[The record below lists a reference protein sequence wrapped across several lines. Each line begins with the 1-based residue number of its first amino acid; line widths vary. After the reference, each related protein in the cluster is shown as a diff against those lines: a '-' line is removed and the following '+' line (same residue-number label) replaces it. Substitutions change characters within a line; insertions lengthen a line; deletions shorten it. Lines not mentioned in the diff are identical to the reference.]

1 MQHLSE
7 TAMACSPGS
16 AAPPAHDSQDEPV
29 QIAPTTMVAGEPAYI
44 SIDGALHH
52 QWSVASGIWHHSAT
66 PSVHSLPDP
75 NSSTNM
81 IGPNSSTNP
90 KVPAEVFSSAAQPA
104 SPPGAQPRPDQVFD
118 PLGLWQPTPDV
129 SAEVVC
135 SAAQPASPPGALP
148 SFSLNLDQ
156 FLLLLQMLH
165 HGKTALAASDAATS
179 QTVPQQL
186 QDLDRAMESRPP
198 ELPETP
204 LLLVPSAATPLYN
217 ALLQKLNSAKDPK
230 ILEKLAGSTVF
241 DKLLYT
247 KPYGSD
253 TSADQPGD
261 LASRF
266 EHLLRVTNEQRQLH
280 IRRLASRQDP
290 RDLNANTLI
299 FHADDMMEILNE
311 WRNDP
316 KRWCDK
322 LHAIDNL
329 PTQQERHQARKK
341 RFSTMLFHLMGDR
354 AIPELFIKYPIC
366 GTDQPAA
373 IIRTFVNA
381 RQTWLNSE
389 ACKEAR
395 EISEKKEWRSPRKRP
410 SQRKFLLRGKQK
422 RAEEQW

>member
-1 MQHLSE
+1 
-7 TAMACSPGS
+7 MACSPGS

-29 QIAPTTMVAGEPAYI
+29 QIAPTTMVAGETHCAARPTEIAKR
-44 SIDGALHH
+44 
-52 QWSVASGIWHHSAT
+52 SAA
-66 PSVHSLPDP
+66 PCVHSLPNP
-75 NSSTNM
+75 NSNAAQPVHTAVLHDM
-81 IGPNSSTNP
+81 IGPNSSTNW

-104 SPPGAQPRPDQVFD
+104 SPPGAQPHPDQVFD
-118 PLGLWQPTPDV
+118 HLGLWQATPDV

-148 SFSLNLDQ
+148 YLDQ
-156 FLLLLQMLH
+156 FLVLLQILH
-165 HGKTALAASDAATS
+165 RGKTVLAASDAATS
-179 QTVPQQL
+179 QAVPPVLPQQL

-217 ALLQKLNSAKDPK
+217 ALLQKLNRAEDPK

-316 KRWCDK
+316 KSWCDK

-354 AIPELFIKYPIC
+354 AIPELFIKHPIC
-366 GTDQPAA
+366 GTDQAAA
-373 IIRTFVNA
+373 IISTFVNA
-381 RQTWLNSE
+381 RQTWRDSE

-395 EISEKKEWRSPRKRP
+395 EISEKKDPRKRP
-410 SQRKFLLRGKQK
+410 SQRKFWLRGKQK
-422 RAEEQW
+422 RAEEQC

>member
-1 MQHLSE
+1 MQHLFE

-16 AAPPAHDSQDEPV
+16 AAPPAHDPQDEPV

-52 QWSVASGIWHHSAT
+52 QWSMASGIWRHSAT
-66 PSVHSLPDP
+66 LSVHSLPDP
-75 NSSTNM
+75 NSSTN
-81 IGPNSSTNP
+81 S

-104 SPPGAQPRPDQVFD
+104 SPPGAQPHLDQVFD
-118 PLGLWQPTPDV
+118 PLELWQPIPDV

-135 SAAQPASPPGALP
+135 SASQPASPLGALP
-148 SFSLNLDQ
+148 MFDQ
-156 FLLLLQMLH
+156 FFVLLQILH
-165 HGKTALAASDAATS
+165 HGSTVLPASDAATS
-179 QTVPQQL
+179 QAVPPVLPQQL

-198 ELPETP
+198 ELPETLSLP
-204 LLLVPSAATPLYN
+204 ETPCAATPLYN
-217 ALLQKLNSAKDPK
+217 ALLQKLKSAEDPK

-241 DKLLYT
+241 DKLLKT

-253 TSADQPGD
+253 TSAAQPGD

-299 FHADDMMEILNE
+299 FHAADMMEILNE

-329 PTQQERHQARKK
+329 PTQQEKHQARKK

-354 AIPELFIKYPIC
+354 AIPELFIKHPIC

-373 IIRTFVNA
+373 IISTFVNA
-381 RQTWLNSE
+381 RQTWRNSE

-395 EISEKKEWRSPRKRP
+395 QISEKKEWRSPRKRP
-410 SQRKFLLRGKQK
+410 SQRNFLQRGKHK
-422 RAEEQW
+422 RVEEQW

>member
-1 MQHLSE
+1 MQHLFE
-7 TAMACSPGS
+7 TAMSCSPGS

-29 QIAPTTMVAGEPAYI
+29 QIAPTTMVAGETHYAARRAEI
-44 SIDGALHH
+44 
-52 QWSVASGIWHHSAT
+52 VKR
-66 PSVHSLPDP
+66 
-75 NSSTNM
+75 STN
-81 IGPNSSTNP
+81 S

-104 SPPGAQPRPDQVFD
+104 SPPGAQPHPDQVFD
-118 PLGLWQPTPDV
+118 PLGLWQPTSDV

-135 SAAQPASPPGALP
+135 SAAQPASPLGALP
-148 SFSLNLDQ
+148 SFDQ
-156 FLLLLQMLH
+156 FFVLLQILH
-165 HGKTALAASDAATS
+165 HGKTVLAASDAATS
-179 QTVPQQL
+179 QAVPPVLPQQL

-204 LLLVPSAATPLYN
+204 SLTAPSAATPLYN

-354 AIPELFIKYPIC
+354 AIPELFIKHPIC

-373 IIRTFVNA
+373 IISTFVNA
-381 RQTWLNSE
+381 RQTWRNSE

-395 EISEKKEWRSPRKRP
+395 QISEKKEWRSPRKKP
-410 SQRKFLLRGKQK
+410 SQRNFLQRGKQK
-422 RAEEQW
+422 HAEEQW

>member
-1 MQHLSE
+1 MQHPFE

-29 QIAPTTMVAGEPAYI
+29 QIAPTTMVAGEAHYAARPAEI
-44 SIDGALHH
+44 
-52 QWSVASGIWHHSAT
+52 VKR
-66 PSVHSLPDP
+66 
-75 NSSTNM
+75 STN
-81 IGPNSSTNP
+81 S

-104 SPPGAQPRPDQVFD
+104 SPPGAQPHPDQVFD

-135 SAAQPASPPGALP
+135 SAAQPASPLGALP
-148 SFSLNLDQ
+148 SFDQ
-156 FLLLLQMLH
+156 FFVLLQILH
-165 HGKTALAASDAATS
+165 HGSTVLAASDAATS
-179 QTVPQQL
+179 QAVPPVLPQQL

-204 LLLVPSAATPLYN
+204 PLTVPSAATPLYN

-280 IRRLASRQDP
+280 IRRLAARQDP

-329 PTQQERHQARKK
+329 PTQQEKHQARKK

-354 AIPELFIKYPIC
+354 AIPELFIKHPIC

-373 IIRTFVNA
+373 IISTFVNA
-381 RQTWLNSE
+381 RQTWRNSE

-395 EISEKKEWRSPRKRP
+395 QISEKKEWRSPRKRP
-410 SQRKFLLRGKQK
+410 SQRNFLQRGKQK
-422 RAEEQW
+422 HAEEQW

>member
-1 MQHLSE
+1 
-7 TAMACSPGS
+7 MACSPGS

-148 SFSLNLDQ
+148 YLDQ
-156 FLLLLQMLH
+156 FLVLLQILH
-165 HGKTALAASDAATS
+165 RGKTVLAASDAATS
-179 QTVPQQL
+179 QAVPPVLPQQL

-198 ELPETP
+198 ELM
-204 LLLVPSAATPLYN
+204 VPSAATPLYN
-217 ALLQKLNSAKDPK
+217 ALLQKLNRAEDPK

-316 KRWCDK
+316 KSWCDK

-354 AIPELFIKYPIC
+354 AIPELFIKHPIC
-366 GTDQPAA
+366 GTDQAAA
-373 IIRTFVNA
+373 IISTFVNA
-381 RQTWLNSE
+381 RQTWRDSE

-395 EISEKKEWRSPRKRP
+395 EISEKKDPRKRP
-410 SQRKFLLRGKQK
+410 SQRKFWLRGKQK
-422 RAEEQW
+422 RAEEQC

>member
-1 MQHLSE
+1 
-7 TAMACSPGS
+7 MACSPGS
-16 AAPPAHDSQDEPV
+16 VAPPAHDSQDEPV
-29 QIAPTTMVAGEPAYI
+29 QIAPTTMVAGETHYAARRAEI
-44 SIDGALHH
+44 
-52 QWSVASGIWHHSAT
+52 VKR
-66 PSVHSLPDP
+66 
-75 NSSTNM
+75 STN
-81 IGPNSSTNP
+81 S

-104 SPPGAQPRPDQVFD
+104 SPPGAQPHPDQVFD
-118 PLGLWQPTPDV
+118 PLGLWQPIPDV

-135 SAAQPASPPGALP
+135 SASQPASPLGALP
-148 SFSLNLDQ
+148 SFDQ
-156 FLLLLQMLH
+156 FFVLLQILH
-165 HGKTALAASDAATS
+165 HGKTVLAASDAATS
-179 QTVPQQL
+179 QAVPPVLPQQL

-204 LLLVPSAATPLYN
+204 SLTVPSAATPLYN

-329 PTQQERHQARKK
+329 PTQQEKHQARKK

-354 AIPELFIKYPIC
+354 AIPELFIKHPIC

-373 IIRTFVNA
+373 IISTFVNA
-381 RQTWLNSE
+381 RQTWRNSE

-395 EISEKKEWRSPRKRP
+395 QISEKKEWRSPRKRP
-410 SQRKFLLRGKQK
+410 SQRNFLQRGKQK
-422 RAEEQW
+422 HAEEQW

>member
-1 MQHLSE
+1 
-7 TAMACSPGS
+7 MACSPGS
-16 AAPPAHDSQDEPV
+16 AAPPAHDSQDKPV

-52 QWSVASGIWHHSAT
+52 QWSMASGIWRHSAT
-66 PSVHSLPDP
+66 LSVHSLPDP
-75 NSSTNM
+75 NSSTN
-81 IGPNSSTNP
+81 S

-104 SPPGAQPRPDQVFD
+104 SPPGAQPHLDQVFD
-118 PLGLWQPTPDV
+118 PLELWQPIPDV

-135 SAAQPASPPGALP
+135 SASQPASPLGALP
-148 SFSLNLDQ
+148 MFDQ
-156 FLLLLQMLH
+156 FFV
-165 HGKTALAASDAATS
+165 AWFAAWCAASDAATS
-179 QTVPQQL
+179 QAVPPVLPQQS
-186 QDLDRAMESRPP
+186 QDLERAMESRPP
-198 ELPETP
+198 ELPETLSLP
-204 LLLVPSAATPLYN
+204 ETPCAATPLYN
-217 ALLQKLNSAKDPK
+217 ALLQKLKSAEDPK

-241 DKLLYT
+241 DKLLKT

-253 TSADQPGD
+253 TSAAQPGG

-280 IRRLASRQDP
+280 IRRLAARQDP

-299 FHADDMMEILNE
+299 FHAADMMEILNE

-354 AIPELFIKYPIC
+354 AIPELFIKHPIC

-373 IIRTFVNA
+373 IISTFVNA
-381 RQTWLNSE
+381 RQTWRRSE

-395 EISEKKEWRSPRKRP
+395 EISKKKDWRSPRKRP
-410 SQRKFLLRGKQK
+410 SQRNFLQRGKHK
-422 RAEEQW
+422 CAEEQW

>member
-1 MQHLSE
+1 MQHLFE

-29 QIAPTTMVAGEPAYI
+29 QIAPTTMVAGETHYAARRAEI
-44 SIDGALHH
+44 
-52 QWSVASGIWHHSAT
+52 VKR
-66 PSVHSLPDP
+66 
-75 NSSTNM
+75 STN
-81 IGPNSSTNP
+81 S

-104 SPPGAQPRPDQVFD
+104 SPPGAQPHPDQVFD
-118 PLGLWQPTPDV
+118 PLGLWQLTPDV

-135 SAAQPASPPGALP
+135 SAAQPASPLGALP
-148 SFSLNLDQ
+148 SFDL
-156 FLLLLQMLH
+156 FFVLLQILH
-165 HGKTALAASDAATS
+165 HGKTVLAASDAATS
-179 QTVPQQL
+179 QAVPPVLPQQL

-198 ELPETP
+198 ELPESPSLTT
-204 LLLVPSAATPLYN
+204 PSAATPLYN

-354 AIPELFIKYPIC
+354 AIPELFIKHPIC

-373 IIRTFVNA
+373 IISTFVNA
-381 RQTWLNSE
+381 RQTWRNSE

-395 EISEKKEWRSPRKRP
+395 QISEKKEWRSPRKKP
-410 SQRKFLLRGKQK
+410 SQRNFLQRGKQK
-422 RAEEQW
+422 HAEEQW

>member
-1 MQHLSE
+1 MQHLFE
-7 TAMACSPGS
+7 TAMSCSPGS
-16 AAPPAHDSQDEPV
+16 VAPPAHDSQDEPV
-29 QIAPTTMVAGEPAYI
+29 QIAPTTMVAGETHYAARRAEI
-44 SIDGALHH
+44 
-52 QWSVASGIWHHSAT
+52 VKR
-66 PSVHSLPDP
+66 
-75 NSSTNM
+75 STN
-81 IGPNSSTNP
+81 S

-104 SPPGAQPRPDQVFD
+104 SPPGAQPHPDQVFD
-118 PLGLWQPTPDV
+118 PLGLWQPTSDV

-135 SAAQPASPPGALP
+135 SAAQPASPLGALP
-148 SFSLNLDQ
+148 SFDQ
-156 FLLLLQMLH
+156 FFVLLQILH
-165 HGKTALAASDAATS
+165 HGKTVLAASDAATS
-179 QTVPQQL
+179 QAVPPVLPQQL

-204 LLLVPSAATPLYN
+204 SLTAPSAATPLYN

-354 AIPELFIKYPIC
+354 AIPELFIKHPIC

-373 IIRTFVNA
+373 IISTFVNA
-381 RQTWLNSE
+381 RQTWRNSE

-395 EISEKKEWRSPRKRP
+395 QISEKKQWRSPKKRP
-410 SQRKFLLRGKQK
+410 SQRNFLQRGKQK
-422 RAEEQW
+422 HAEEQW

>member
-1 MQHLSE
+1 
-7 TAMACSPGS
+7 
-16 AAPPAHDSQDEPV
+16 
-29 QIAPTTMVAGEPAYI
+29 MVAGETHYAARRAEI
-44 SIDGALHH
+44 
-52 QWSVASGIWHHSAT
+52 VKR
-66 PSVHSLPDP
+66 
-75 NSSTNM
+75 STN
-81 IGPNSSTNP
+81 S

-104 SPPGAQPRPDQVFD
+104 SPPGAQPHPDQVFD
-118 PLGLWQPTPDV
+118 PLGLWQPTSDV

-135 SAAQPASPPGALP
+135 SAAQPASPLGALP
-148 SFSLNLDQ
+148 SFDQ
-156 FLLLLQMLH
+156 FFVLLQILH
-165 HGKTALAASDAATS
+165 HGKTVLAASDAATS
-179 QTVPQQL
+179 QAVPPVLPQQL

-204 LLLVPSAATPLYN
+204 SLTAPSAATPLYN

-354 AIPELFIKYPIC
+354 AIPELFIKHPIC

-373 IIRTFVNA
+373 IISTFVNA
-381 RQTWLNSE
+381 RQTWRNSE

-395 EISEKKEWRSPRKRP
+395 QISEKKKWRSPKKRP
-410 SQRKFLLRGKQK
+410 SQRNFLQRGKQK
-422 RAEEQW
+422 HAEEQW

>member
-1 MQHLSE
+1 MQHLFE

-29 QIAPTTMVAGEPAYI
+29 QIAPTTMVAGETHYAARRAEI
-44 SIDGALHH
+44 
-52 QWSVASGIWHHSAT
+52 VKR
-66 PSVHSLPDP
+66 
-75 NSSTNM
+75 STN
-81 IGPNSSTNP
+81 S

-104 SPPGAQPRPDQVFD
+104 SPPGAQPHPDQVFD
-118 PLGLWQPTPDV
+118 PLGLWQPTSDV

-135 SAAQPASPPGALP
+135 SAAQPASPLGALP
-148 SFSLNLDQ
+148 SFDQ
-156 FLLLLQMLH
+156 FFVLLQILH
-165 HGKTALAASDAATS
+165 HGKTVLAASDAATS
-179 QTVPQQL
+179 QAVPPVLPQQL

-204 LLLVPSAATPLYN
+204 SLTAPSAATPLYN

-354 AIPELFIKYPIC
+354 AIPELFIKHPIC

-373 IIRTFVNA
+373 IISTFVNA
-381 RQTWLNSE
+381 RQTWRNSE

-395 EISEKKEWRSPRKRP
+395 QISEKKKWRSPKKRP
-410 SQRKFLLRGKQK
+410 SQRNFLQRGKQK
-422 RAEEQW
+422 HAEEQW

>member
-1 MQHLSE
+1 MQHLFE

-16 AAPPAHDSQDEPV
+16 VAPPAHDSQDEPV
-29 QIAPTTMVAGEPAYI
+29 QIAPTTMVAGETHYAARRAEI
-44 SIDGALHH
+44 
-52 QWSVASGIWHHSAT
+52 VKR
-66 PSVHSLPDP
+66 
-75 NSSTNM
+75 STN
-81 IGPNSSTNP
+81 S

-104 SPPGAQPRPDQVFD
+104 SP
-118 PLGLWQPTPDV
+118 L
-129 SAEVVC
+129 
-135 SAAQPASPPGALP
+135 GALP
-148 SFSLNLDQ
+148 SFDQ
-156 FLLLLQMLH
+156 FFVLLQILH
-165 HGKTALAASDAATS
+165 HGKTVLAASDAATS
-179 QTVPQQL
+179 QAVPPVLPQQL

-204 LLLVPSAATPLYN
+204 SLTAPSAATPLYN

-354 AIPELFIKYPIC
+354 AIPELFIKHPIC

-373 IIRTFVNA
+373 IISTFVNA
-381 RQTWLNSE
+381 RQTWRNSE

-395 EISEKKEWRSPRKRP
+395 QISEKKKWRSPKKRP
-410 SQRKFLLRGKQK
+410 SQRNFLQRGKQK
-422 RAEEQW
+422 HAEEQW

>member
-1 MQHLSE
+1 MQHLFE

-29 QIAPTTMVAGEPAYI
+29 QIAPTTMVAGETHYAARPAEI
-44 SIDGALHH
+44 
-52 QWSVASGIWHHSAT
+52 VKR
-66 PSVHSLPDP
+66 
-75 NSSTNM
+75 STN
-81 IGPNSSTNP
+81 S

-104 SPPGAQPRPDQVFD
+104 SPPGAQPHPDQVFD
-118 PLGLWQPTPDV
+118 PLGLWQATPDV

-148 SFSLNLDQ
+148 YLDQ
-156 FLLLLQMLH
+156 FLVLLQILH
-165 HGKTALAASDAATS
+165 HGKTVLAASDAATS
-179 QTVPQQL
+179 QAVPPVLPQQL

-204 LLLVPSAATPLYN
+204 SLTAPSAATPLYN

-316 KRWCDK
+316 KSWCDK

-354 AIPELFIKYPIC
+354 AIPELFIKHPIC

-373 IIRTFVNA
+373 IISTFVNA
-381 RQTWLNSE
+381 RQTWRDSE

-395 EISEKKEWRSPRKRP
+395 EISEKKDPRKRP
-410 SQRKFLLRGKQK
+410 SQRKFWLRGKQK
-422 RAEEQW
+422 RAEEQC

>member
-1 MQHLSE
+1 
-7 TAMACSPGS
+7 MACSPGS
-16 AAPPAHDSQDEPV
+16 VAPPAHDSQDEPV
-29 QIAPTTMVAGEPAYI
+29 QIAPTTMVAGETHYAARRAEI
-44 SIDGALHH
+44 
-52 QWSVASGIWHHSAT
+52 VKR
-66 PSVHSLPDP
+66 
-75 NSSTNM
+75 STN
-81 IGPNSSTNP
+81 S

-104 SPPGAQPRPDQVFD
+104 SPPGAQPHPDQVFD
-118 PLGLWQPTPDV
+118 PLGLWQPTSDV

-135 SAAQPASPPGALP
+135 SAAQPASPLGALP
-148 SFSLNLDQ
+148 SFDQ
-156 FLLLLQMLH
+156 FFVLLQRLH
-165 HGKTALAASDAATS
+165 HGKTVLAASDAATS
-179 QTVPQQL
+179 QAVPPVLPQPL

-204 LLLVPSAATPLYN
+204 SLTAPSAATPLYN

-354 AIPELFIKYPIC
+354 AIPELFIKHPIC

-373 IIRTFVNA
+373 IISTFVNA
-381 RQTWLNSE
+381 RQTWRNSE

-395 EISEKKEWRSPRKRP
+395 QISEKKEWRSPKKRP
-410 SQRKFLLRGKQK
+410 SQRNFLQRGKQK
-422 RAEEQW
+422 HAEEQW

>member
-1 MQHLSE
+1 MQHLFE

-16 AAPPAHDSQDEPV
+16 VAPPAHDSQDEPV
-29 QIAPTTMVAGEPAYI
+29 QIAPTTMVAGETHYAARPAEI
-44 SIDGALHH
+44 
-52 QWSVASGIWHHSAT
+52 VKR
-66 PSVHSLPDP
+66 
-75 NSSTNM
+75 STN
-81 IGPNSSTNP
+81 S

-104 SPPGAQPRPDQVFD
+104 SPPGAQPHPDQVFD
-118 PLGLWQPTPDV
+118 PLGLWQPTSDV

-135 SAAQPASPPGALP
+135 SAAQPASPLGALP
-148 SFSLNLDQ
+148 SFDQ
-156 FLLLLQMLH
+156 FFVLLQILH
-165 HGKTALAASDAATS
+165 HGKTVLAASDAATS
-179 QTVPQQL
+179 QAVPPVLPQQL

-204 LLLVPSAATPLYN
+204 SLTAPSAATPLYN

-354 AIPELFIKYPIC
+354 AIPELFIKHPIC

-373 IIRTFVNA
+373 IISTFVNA
-381 RQTWLNSE
+381 RQTWRNSE

-395 EISEKKEWRSPRKRP
+395 QISEKKEWRSPRKRP
-410 SQRKFLLRGKQK
+410 SQRNFLQRGKQK
-422 RAEEQW
+422 HAEEQW

>member
-1 MQHLSE
+1 
-7 TAMACSPGS
+7 MACSPGS
-16 AAPPAHDSQDEPV
+16 VAPPAHDSQDEPV
-29 QIAPTTMVAGEPAYI
+29 QIAPTTMVASETHYAARRAEI
-44 SIDGALHH
+44 
-52 QWSVASGIWHHSAT
+52 VKR
-66 PSVHSLPDP
+66 
-75 NSSTNM
+75 STN
-81 IGPNSSTNP
+81 S

-104 SPPGAQPRPDQVFD
+104 SPPGAQPHPDQVFD
-118 PLGLWQPTPDV
+118 PLGLWQPIPDV

-135 SAAQPASPPGALP
+135 SASQPASPLGALP
-148 SFSLNLDQ
+148 SFDQ
-156 FLLLLQMLH
+156 FFVLLQILH
-165 HGKTALAASDAATS
+165 HGKTVLAASDAATS
-179 QTVPQQL
+179 QAVPPVLPQQL

-204 LLLVPSAATPLYN
+204 SLTVPSAATPLYN

-329 PTQQERHQARKK
+329 PTQQEKHQARKK

-354 AIPELFIKYPIC
+354 AIPELFIKHPIC

-373 IIRTFVNA
+373 IISTFVNA
-381 RQTWLNSE
+381 RQTWRNSE

-395 EISEKKEWRSPRKRP
+395 QISEKKEWRSPRKRP
-410 SQRKFLLRGKQK
+410 SQRNFLQRGKQK
-422 RAEEQW
+422 HAEEQW

>member
-1 MQHLSE
+1 
-7 TAMACSPGS
+7 MACSPGS

-52 QWSVASGIWHHSAT
+52 QWSMASGIWRHSAT
-66 PSVHSLPDP
+66 LSVHSLPDP
-75 NSSTNM
+75 NSSTN
-81 IGPNSSTNP
+81 S

-104 SPPGAQPRPDQVFD
+104 SPPGAQPHLDQVFD
-118 PLGLWQPTPDV
+118 PLGLWQPIPDV

-135 SAAQPASPPGALP
+135 SASQPASPLGALP
-148 SFSLNLDQ
+148 MFDQ
-156 FLLLLQMLH
+156 FFVLLQILH
-165 HGKTALAASDAATS
+165 HGSTVLPASDAATS
-179 QTVPQQL
+179 QAVPPVLPQQL

-204 LLLVPSAATPLYN
+204 SLMVPSAATPLYS
-217 ALLQKLNSAKDPK
+217 ALLQKLNSAEDPK

-329 PTQQERHQARKK
+329 PTQQEKHQARKK

-354 AIPELFIKYPIC
+354 AIPELFIKHPIC

-373 IIRTFVNA
+373 IISTFVNA
-381 RQTWLNSE
+381 RQTWRSSE

-395 EISEKKEWRSPRKRP
+395 EISKKKDWRSPRKRP
-410 SQRKFLLRGKQK
+410 SQRNFLQRGKQK

>member
-1 MQHLSE
+1 MQHPFE

-52 QWSVASGIWHHSAT
+52 QWSMASGIWRHSAT
-66 PSVHSLPDP
+66 LSVHSLPDP
-75 NSSTNM
+75 NSSTN
-81 IGPNSSTNP
+81 S

-104 SPPGAQPRPDQVFD
+104 SPPGAQPHPDQVFD

-135 SAAQPASPPGALP
+135 SAAQPASPLGALP
-148 SFSLNLDQ
+148 SFDQ
-156 FLLLLQMLH
+156 FFVLLQILH
-165 HGKTALAASDAATS
+165 HGSTVLAASDAATS
-179 QTVPQQL
+179 QAVPLVLPQQS

-204 LLLVPSAATPLYN
+204 CAATPLYN
-217 ALLQKLNSAKDPK
+217 ALLQKLNSAEDPK

-253 TSADQPGD
+253 TSAAQPGD

-280 IRRLASRQDP
+280 IRRLAARQDP

-299 FHADDMMEILNE
+299 FHAADMMEILNE

-316 KRWCDK
+316 KSWCDK

-329 PTQQERHQARKK
+329 PTPQEKHQARKK

-354 AIPELFIKYPIC
+354 AIPELFIKHPIC

-373 IIRTFVNA
+373 IISTFVNA
-381 RQTWLNSE
+381 RQTWRSSE

-395 EISEKKEWRSPRKRP
+395 EISKKKDWRSPRKRP
-410 SQRKFLLRGKQK
+410 SQRNFLQRGKQK
-422 RAEEQW
+422 RDEEQW

>member
-1 MQHLSE
+1 MQHLFE

-29 QIAPTTMVAGEPAYI
+29 QIAPTTMVAGETHYAARRAEI
-44 SIDGALHH
+44 
-52 QWSVASGIWHHSAT
+52 VKR
-66 PSVHSLPDP
+66 
-75 NSSTNM
+75 STN
-81 IGPNSSTNP
+81 S

-104 SPPGAQPRPDQVFD
+104 SPPGAQPHPDQVFD
-118 PLGLWQPTPDV
+118 PLGLWQPTSDV

-135 SAAQPASPPGALP
+135 SAAQPASPLGALP
-148 SFSLNLDQ
+148 SFDQ
-156 FLLLLQMLH
+156 FFVLLQILH
-165 HGKTALAASDAATS
+165 HGKTVLAASDAATS
-179 QTVPQQL
+179 QAVPPVLPQQL

-204 LLLVPSAATPLYN
+204 SLTAPSAATPLYN

-354 AIPELFIKYPIC
+354 AIPELFIKHPIC

-373 IIRTFVNA
+373 IISTFVNA
-381 RQTWLNSE
+381 RQTWRNSE

-395 EISEKKEWRSPRKRP
+395 QISEKKEWRSPKKRP
-410 SQRKFLLRGKQK
+410 SQRNFLQRGKQK
-422 RAEEQW
+422 HAEEQW

>member
-104 SPPGAQPRPDQVFD
+104 SPPGA
-118 PLGLWQPTPDV
+118 
-129 SAEVVC
+129 
-135 SAAQPASPPGALP
+135 LP

-156 FLLLLQMLH
+156 FFVLLQMLH

-230 ILEKLAGSTVF
+230 ILEKLTGSTVF

>member
-1 MQHLSE
+1 MSSNIQHLFE

-29 QIAPTTMVAGEPAYI
+29 QIAPTTMVAGETHYAARPAEI
-44 SIDGALHH
+44 
-52 QWSVASGIWHHSAT
+52 VKR
-66 PSVHSLPDP
+66 
-75 NSSTNM
+75 STN
-81 IGPNSSTNP
+81 S

-104 SPPGAQPRPDQVFD
+104 SPPGAQPHLDQVFD
-118 PLGLWQPTPDV
+118 PLELWQPIPDV

-135 SAAQPASPPGALP
+135 SASQPASPLGAL
-148 SFSLNLDQ
+148 Q
-156 FLLLLQMLH
+156 FFVLLQILH
-165 HGKTALAASDAATS
+165 HGSTVLPASDAATS
-179 QTVPQQL
+179 QAVPPVLPQQL
-186 QDLDRAMESRPP
+186 QDLDRAMESTPP
-198 ELPETP
+198 ELPETLSLP
-204 LLLVPSAATPLYN
+204 ETPSAATPLYN
-217 ALLQKLNSAKDPK
+217 ALLQKLNSAEDPK

-316 KRWCDK
+316 KSWCDK

-329 PTQQERHQARKK
+329 PTQQEKHQARKK

-354 AIPELFIKYPIC
+354 AIPELFIKHPIC

-373 IIRTFVNA
+373 IISTFVNA
-381 RQTWLNSE
+381 RQTWRSSE

-410 SQRKFLLRGKQK
+410 SQRNFLQRGKQK

>member
-1 MQHLSE
+1 M
-7 TAMACSPGS
+7 
-16 AAPPAHDSQDEPV
+16 
-29 QIAPTTMVAGEPAYI
+29 
-44 SIDGALHH
+44 
-52 QWSVASGIWHHSAT
+52 ASGIWRHSAT
-66 PSVHSLPDP
+66 LSVHSLPDP
-75 NSSTNM
+75 NSSTN
-81 IGPNSSTNP
+81 S

-104 SPPGAQPRPDQVFD
+104 SPPGAQPHLDQVFD
-118 PLGLWQPTPDV
+118 PLELWQPIPDV

-135 SAAQPASPPGALP
+135 SASQPASPLGALP
-148 SFSLNLDQ
+148 MFDQ
-156 FLLLLQMLH
+156 FFVLLQILH
-165 HGKTALAASDAATS
+165 HGSTVLAASDAATS
-179 QTVPQQL
+179 QAVPPVLPQQL

-198 ELPETP
+198 ELPETLSLP
-204 LLLVPSAATPLYN
+204 ETPCAATPLYN
-217 ALLQKLNSAKDPK
+217 ALLQKLKSAEDPK

-241 DKLLYT
+241 DKLLKT

-253 TSADQPGD
+253 TSAAQPGD

-280 IRRLASRQDP
+280 IRRLAARQDP

-299 FHADDMMEILNE
+299 FHAADMMEILNE

-354 AIPELFIKYPIC
+354 AIPELFIKHPIC

-373 IIRTFVNA
+373 IISTFVNA
-381 RQTWLNSE
+381 RETWRSSE

-395 EISEKKEWRSPRKRP
+395 EISKKKDWRSPKKRP
-410 SQRKFLLRGKQK
+410 SQRNFLQRGKQK
-422 RAEEQW
+422 RAEEEW

>member
-1 MQHLSE
+1 
-7 TAMACSPGS
+7 MACSPGS

-29 QIAPTTMVAGEPAYI
+29 QIAPTTMVAGETHCAARPTEIAKR
-44 SIDGALHH
+44 
-52 QWSVASGIWHHSAT
+52 SAA
-66 PSVHSLPDP
+66 PCVHSLPNP
-75 NSSTNM
+75 NSNAAQPVHTAVLHDM
-81 IGPNSSTNP
+81 IGPNSSTNW

-104 SPPGAQPRPDQVFD
+104 SPPGA
-118 PLGLWQPTPDV
+118 
-129 SAEVVC
+129 
-135 SAAQPASPPGALP
+135 LP
-148 SFSLNLDQ
+148 YLDQ
-156 FLLLLQMLH
+156 FLVLLQILH
-165 HGKTALAASDAATS
+165 RGKTVLAASDAATS
-179 QTVPQQL
+179 QAVPPVLPQQL

-198 ELPETP
+198 ELM
-204 LLLVPSAATPLYN
+204 VPSAATPLYN
-217 ALLQKLNSAKDPK
+217 ALLQKLNRAEDPK

-316 KRWCDK
+316 KSWCDK

-354 AIPELFIKYPIC
+354 AIPELFIKHPIC
-366 GTDQPAA
+366 GTDQAAA
-373 IIRTFVNA
+373 IISTFVNA
-381 RQTWLNSE
+381 RQTWRDSE

-395 EISEKKEWRSPRKRP
+395 EISEKKDPRKRP
-410 SQRKFLLRGKQK
+410 SQRKFWLRGKQK
-422 RAEEQW
+422 RAEEQC